1 MKVEKK
7 LEEQTRE
14 QEELLEELEEALTQV
29 EQHKLSHKE
38 QEVMD
43 EEGRAG
49 VCMAG
54 RRDGEVEGGGIVW
67 SDV

>member
-29 EQHKLSHKE
+29 EQHKLSSKE

-43 EEGRAG
+43 GGGEGEKAR
-49 VCMAG
+49 VCMVG
-54 RRDGEVEGGGIVW
+54 SGEGSGGLCGAV
-67 SDV
+67 